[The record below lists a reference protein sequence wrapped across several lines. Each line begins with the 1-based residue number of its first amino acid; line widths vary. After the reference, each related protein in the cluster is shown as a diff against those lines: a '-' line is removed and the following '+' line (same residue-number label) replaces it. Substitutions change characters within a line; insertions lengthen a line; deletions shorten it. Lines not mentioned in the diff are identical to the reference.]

1 MTDINRAMV
10 LAAGLGTR
18 IRSLAPDVPKPM
30 IEVAGRPLLSYALEN
45 LHRGGV
51 ATAVVNVHHLAD
63 QIESFL
69 ETVDTPKIVVSD
81 EREERL
87 ETGGGILKALPLLG
101 DAPFFS
107 VNTDAI
113 LLDQETPAPQIL
125 REAWND
131 DCDALL
137 LLVPIEKTSGYA
149 GVGDFSLDADGRI
162 APVSEDQAL
171 VFTGLQLLRPSLF
184 AGEPVQQ
191 VSTKLFWE
199 KARAEGR
206 MRGVIYDGD
215 WMHVGDP
222 EGFAAAQARLQ
233 A

>member
-1 MTDINRAMV
+1 M
-10 LAAGLGTR
+10 AAS
-18 IRSLAPDVPKPM
+18 RSPQVT
-30 IEVAGRPLLSYALEN
+30 
-45 LHRGGV
+45 
-51 ATAVVNVHHLAD
+51 TAVLNS
-63 QIESFL
+63 ISSRRNSFQVCL
-69 ETVDTPKIVVSD
+69 SIKHQKPPSL
-81 EREERL
+81 RL
-87 ETGGGILKALPLLG
+87 ALPAQPICG
-101 DAPFFS
+101 QS
-107 VNTDAI
+107 VRSPLA
-113 LLDQETPAPQIL
+113 L
-125 REAWND
+125 
-131 DCDALL
+131 ALL